1 MNAGIS
7 PGQSDPPIVE
17 AVRTTD
23 PGQRDR
29 VGIGWRPELAASLYL
44 RLGEL
49 DAIEVIADNYF
60 RASRRER
67 AALRS
72 LARDVPLFLHGV
84 SMGLASA
91 QAVDGA
97 RLDPMARLAA
107 AVEPEAWTEHLAF
120 VRAGGVEIG
129 HLAAAPRTAENVAGT
144 LRNVARAIGVIGAKP
159 QLENIATL
167 IDPPGSTLSEPEWIG
182 AILRESDVPLLLD
195 LHNLYANAC
204 NFGRDPQAD
213 LLAMPLAR
221 VRTVHISGGVW
232 VRAPGGAER
241 LLDDHLHDPPAPV
254 FDLLA
259 VLAEHAPQRLTVI
272 LERDGAYP
280 HIDTLMAQLRGAR
293 EALARGRRL
302 RRERALR
309 PWKQA
314 A

>member
-1 MNAGIS
+1 MS
-7 PGQSDPPIVE
+7 SS
-17 AVRTTD
+17 
-23 PGQRDR
+23 DR

-44 RLGEL
+44 RLDEL

-72 LARDVPLFLHGV
+72 LARDVPMFLHGV
-84 SMGLASA
+84 GMGLASA
-91 QAVDGA
+91 HAVDGA
-97 RLDPMARLAA
+97 RLDPRLDNMARLAA
-107 AVEPEAWTEHLAF
+107 AIEPEAWTEHLAF
-120 VRAGGVEIG
+120 VRAGGIEIG
-129 HLAAAPRTAENVAGT
+129 HLAAPPRTNDNVAGA
-144 LRNVARAIGVIGAKP
+144 LANIERAVAVIGARP

-167 IDPPGSTLSEPEWIG
+167 IDPPGSTLTESEWTR
-182 AILRESDVPLLLD
+182 AILDASDVPLLLD

-204 NFGRDPQAD
+204 NFGRDPASD

-232 VRAPGGAER
+232 VQAPSGKRR
-241 LLDDHLHDPPAPV
+241 LLDDHLHDPPAPL

-259 VLAEHAPQRLTVI
+259 LLAERVPQPLTVM

-280 HIDTLMAQLRGAR
+280 HIDALMAQLRAAR
-293 EALARGRRL
+293 AALARGRRA
-302 RRERALR
+302 RHEPSTWR
-309 PWKQA
+309 QA